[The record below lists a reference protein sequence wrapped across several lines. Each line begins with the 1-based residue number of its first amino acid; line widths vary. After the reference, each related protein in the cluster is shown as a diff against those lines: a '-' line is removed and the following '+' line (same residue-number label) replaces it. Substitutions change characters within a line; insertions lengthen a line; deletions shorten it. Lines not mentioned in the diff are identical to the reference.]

1 MSAKRAKKIAVQK
14 HDEPSFVIEQLLD
27 TENDSLIFSIPKSAK
42 FSNSVSNFRLLK
54 KQAELLGKDVRIE
67 SVDDEA
73 LDLALEAGLEGS
85 NPFFG
90 RMRSTPMNDIVAPR
104 RATRR
109 KVVEEE
115 GEEES
120 DEFED
125 MEEFEDP
132 SSDVVSDGEPVM
144 LHRHKQEVE
153 EVEEEGDEMDDL
165 PVTGTDGFVG
175 RLGSAMRSDK
185 GFKKYHDDEEAEYEE
200 KLHRVQRYTKHPRR
214 SAKRIFTYIVLALII
229 FGLLPYLAL
238 AVLPKAEITLTTKK
252 TDFEFS
258 GEIIANTAM
267 GSVSASERSIPGQ
280 VFSEKF
286 TDTYEYKASGEEYIE
301 RKARGVL
308 TIYNAYSADSQ
319 SLVATTRFQTPDG
332 MVYRLV
338 ENVVVPGAKIEAG
351 KIAAA
356 SVEVDVVAD
365 VAGEELNT
373 GPVKKL
379 TVPGFKGSDKY
390 EGFYGELKDG
400 ATGGFKGNSKVATKA
415 DIEEGLAKARTAMKD
430 GADFSVS
437 SKIPDGFLVL
447 EDAEEFAITKEFVD
461 DRAGENGNFRI
472 TLEAELRQFAF
483 SEDDLNE
490 LLSSFAFAEMEVG
503 PDYQIDNST
512 VSYDSLTADFENGEL
527 ILDID
532 YVAQVEQAIDVVSLK
547 RRLSGVKRDSLE
559 RVLSS
564 VSGLDGEADIDLWPF
579 WVRRV
584 PSNESK
590 IELTVD

>member
-42 FSNSVSNFRLLK
+42 FSSSVSNFRLLK
-54 KQAELLGKDVRIE
+54 KQAELLGKNVRIE

-73 LDLALEAGLEGS
+73 LTLALEAGLEGH

-104 RATRR
+104 RSAR
-109 KVVEEE
+109 VVADEDEEE
-115 GEEES
+115 
-120 DEFED
+120 DEGFDD
-125 MEEFEDP
+125 MEESEDP
-132 SSDVVSDGEPVM
+132 SSAVVSDGEPVV
-144 LHRHKQEVE
+144 LHRHRQEVE
-153 EVEEEGDEMDDL
+153 EETEDEELDKL
-165 PVTGTDGFVG
+165 PVTGADGFVG
-175 RLGSAMRSDK
+175 RLGNAMRSDK
-185 GFKKYHDDEEAEYEE
+185 GFKKYHDEEEAEYEE

-214 SAKRIFTYIVLALII
+214 SGKRIFTYIVLALIV
-229 FGLLPYLAL
+229 FVLSPYLAL
-238 AVLPKAEITLTTKK
+238 AVLPKAEITLNTKK

-258 GEIIANTAM
+258 GEIIASTAV
-267 GSVSASERSIPGQ
+267 GSVSASEQSIPGQ

-308 TIYNAYSADSQ
+308 TIYNAYSADAQ

-332 MVYRLV
+332 KVYRIADD
-338 ENVVVPGAKIEAG
+338 VVVPGAKIESG
-351 KIAAA
+351 KIAPA
-356 SVEVDVVAD
+356 SVDVDVIAD
-365 VAGEELNT
+365 VVGEGSNT

-390 EGFYGELKDG
+390 EGFYGELKEG

-415 DIEEGLAKARTAMKD
+415 DIEDGLAKARAAMKD

-447 EDAEEFAITKEFVD
+447 EGAEEFVITKEFVD

-483 SEDDLNE
+483 SEDDLNDI
-490 LLSSFAFAEMEVG
+490 LSTFAFAEMETG
-503 PDYQIDNST
+503 PEYQIDNST
-512 VSYDSLTADFENGEL
+512 VSYDSLTADFANGEL

-532 YVAQVEQAIDVVSLK
+532 YVAQVEESIDVASLK
-547 RRLSGVKRDSLE
+547 RRLSGVKRDSLQ

-564 VSGLDGEADIDLWPF
+564 VSGLDGEAEIDLWPF

-584 PSNESK
+584 PSKESK